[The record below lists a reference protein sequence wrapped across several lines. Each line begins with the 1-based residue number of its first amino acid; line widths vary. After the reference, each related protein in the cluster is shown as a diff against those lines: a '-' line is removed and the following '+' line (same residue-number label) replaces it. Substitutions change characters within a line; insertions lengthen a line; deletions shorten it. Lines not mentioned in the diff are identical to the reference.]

1 MCCVINITHEEGKYN
16 ACVEDDVSV
25 RVFFFFGWISGLL
38 VISGVWA
45 RQQTAKASEC
55 VLFGLFSAIMLRR
68 GGGKYYHLSS
78 TQTFTLCLA
87 MWRIAWVMQRLAL
100 VLLES
105 GSSILH
111 MLDMRVCTVFVQ
123 QSERE
128 REREGKKRI
137 FVGVSERRRMRGSA
151 AEKEKRERQER
162 KRGET
167 ST

>member
-128 REREGKKRI
+128 RERRKKKDFCWREWKTKNERVCSGERKEGKT
-137 FVGVSERRRMRGSA
+137 
-151 AEKEKRERQER
+151 R